1 MKGFSTQGRF
11 CDGVDEDGVICNAL
25 MVEKSVFYHCPA
37 CGHIHML
44 PAAELQQKLAKE
56 QGKTNRPAYMR
67 VGAANLAID
76 SDDVF
81 SSPHSRSRGRI
92 R

>member
-1 MKGFSTQGRF
+1 MTGLSTQGRF

-44 PAAELQQKLAKE
+44 PEAEVQQKLEEAQKRN
-56 QGKTNRPAYMR
+56 NR
-67 VGAANLAID
+67 
-76 SDDVF
+76 
-81 SSPHSRSRGRI
+81 
-92 R
+92 